1 MDIFTP
7 ERRSEIMS
15 GIRSVDTSP
24 EVRLRTQLYRLGLR
38 YRNNVRDLP
47 GAPDI
52 VFRKYKY
59 AVQVRGCFWHA
70 HGNCVRSHRPM
81 SNRGYWVP
89 KLARTAARDK
99 KNDAALR
106 ALGWK
111 LRIVWECEI
120 ASAASLEKIARR
132 ISDEVFSRAPLRG
145 V

>member
-7 ERRSEIMS
+7 ARRSEIMS
-15 GIRSVDTSP
+15 RIRSVDTSP

-38 YRNNVRDLP
+38 YRNNVRELP
-47 GAPDI
+47 GKPDI

-70 HGNCVRSHRPM
+70 HKDCGR
-81 SNRGYWVP
+81 SNRPATNKSYWLP
-89 KLARTAARDK
+89 KLARNVARDK

-111 LRIVWECEI
+111 VKVVWECDI
-120 ASAASLEKIARR
+120 ASASSLEKVARK
-132 ISDEVFSRAPLRG
+132 ISDEVISRASKQ
-145 V
+145 

>member
-1 MDIFTP
+1 MDIYTP

-15 GIRSVDTSP
+15 RIRSVNTSP

-59 AVQVRGCFWHA
+59 VVQVRGCFWHA
-70 HGNCVRSHRPM
+70 HKNCSR
-81 SNRGYWVP
+81 SNRPETNKGYWLP
-89 KLARTAARDK
+89 KLTKTVARDK

-111 LRIVWECEI
+111 VRVVWECTI
-120 ASAASLEKIARR
+120 ASAASLEKTARK
-132 ISDEVFSRAPLRG
+132 ISDQIFSGALQ
-145 V
+145 